1 MPMRSTLC
9 VASALCAAVVPCARA
24 DIETF
29 RTPFSSSFPSITPVN
44 VGIPQFNTM
53 NGTRTL
59 QAVQLE
65 FHYNPNF
72 RLTIENNSASP
83 QTTGG
88 QFDLLMAGLAPGGIN
103 LASFLLSGSVP
114 TQSLA
119 PADGILNSGPDYFD
133 FGRLALDGRRSF
145 NASTLSSYIG
155 NGLVNTRVTF
165 LGLNLSL
172 PPIPPINPFRA
183 TIIDGRFDGDVAVTY
198 TFIPTP
204 GSASLLLALGAL
216 AARRRR

>member
-1 MPMRSTLC
+1 MLMRSSLC
-9 VASALCAAVVPCARA
+9 VACAFCAVAPCALA

-29 RTPFSSSFPSITPVN
+29 RTPFSSTFPSINPVN
-44 VGIPQFNTM
+44 VGLPQFNTM

-72 RLTIENNSASP
+72 RLTIENNSDSP

-103 LASFLLSGSVP
+103 LASFLLSGSIP

-119 PADGILNSGPDYFD
+119 PTDGILNSGPDFVD

-165 LGLNLSL
+165 IGLNLTL

-198 TFIPTP
+198 TFVPTP
-204 GSASLLLALGAL
+204 ASLTLLAVGAAL
-216 AARRRR
+216 AARRKR